1 MRYAIQLC
9 LAIILKVLTSNETE
23 VALLHFFALCGHQT
37 YRYLLIG
44 SVPLTAAA
52 NAVHLL

>member
-1 MRYAIQLC
+1 MRYAIKLC
-9 LAIILKVLTSNETE
+9 LVIILKVLTSNETE

-37 YRYLLIG
+37 YRYLLIC

-52 NAVHLL
+52 NAVPLL